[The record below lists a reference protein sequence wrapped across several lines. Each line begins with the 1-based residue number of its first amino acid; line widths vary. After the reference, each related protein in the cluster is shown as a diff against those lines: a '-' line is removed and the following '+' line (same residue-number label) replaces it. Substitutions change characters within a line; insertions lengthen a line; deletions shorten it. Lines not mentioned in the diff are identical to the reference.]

1 MGIKKT
7 EVSAPNSYCKSVRID
22 ITNPAHVNIF
32 VTVFREM
39 AVSAIN
45 ENEYIQAEE
54 LLSISN
60 QLNEARNVLLDQLA
74 EERDGGEI

>member
-7 EVSAPNSYCKSVRID
+7 EVTAPNDYFKSVRID

-54 LLSISN
+54 LLSILN
-60 QLNEARNVLLDQLA
+60 QLNEARNVLLDKLA

>member
-7 EVSAPNSYCKSVRID
+7 EVSAPNNYCKSVRID

-60 QLNEARNVLLDQLA
+60 QLNEARNVLLDNLA